1 MNETIL
7 TAILQL
13 NKEDNH
19 YQSNLAFGI
28 EKSLENYQ
36 LFIFLYAK

>member
-13 NKEDNH
+13 NKEDYH
-19 YQSNLAFGI
+19 YQSNLAFEI
-28 EKSLENYQ
+28 EKSLKNYQ
-36 LFIFLYAK
+36 LFIFYYAK